1 MEQQSIINTLENTQN
16 RQSKFGTKNWLKIN
30 DDSRRTNYTNCQIK
44 FKISVLKAG
53 FCDHSDA
60 QYM

>member
-16 RQSKFGTKNWLKIN
+16 RQSKFGTKNLLKIN

-44 FKISVLKAG
+44 FKISMLKAS
-53 FCDHSDA
+53 FCDHSDV

>member
-1 MEQQSIINTLENTQN
+1 MEQLNIINMLENTQN
-16 RQSKFGTKNWLKIN
+16 RQSKFGTKNWLEIN
-30 DDSRRTNYTNCQIK
+30 EDSRRTNYTNCQIK
-44 FKISVLKAG
+44 FKISMLKVG

>member
-1 MEQQSIINTLENTQN
+1 MLENTQN
-16 RQSKFGTKNWLKIN
+16 RQSKFGTKNWLEIN
-30 DDSRRTNYTNCQIK
+30 ENSRRTNYTNCQIK
-44 FKISVLKAG
+44 FKISMLKAS